1 MSLIKNV
8 LLYLPQLY
16 NTKLTSSLHSHIIYI
31 CTCQSHDNLL
41 NYTGCVNIQHIVCSR
56 PSTRKT
62 KLKEIIEYEEKG
74 MSVKFITQA
83 AVIAAIYVVLVVI
96 FNYISFGPVQFRIA
110 EALTIL
116 PYFTPAAIPGLFV
129 GCIIANILGGAIV
142 WDVVFGSIATLIGAI
157 GTYLLRKHKWLAPVP
172 PIVAN
177 TIIVPFVLKFAYGS
191 EGMFA
196 MFFVTVGAGEI
207 IVCGII
213 GMILL
218 YALTPVRHVIFGDEK

>member
-1 MSLIKNV
+1 M
-8 LLYLPQLY
+8 
-16 NTKLTSSLHSHIIYI
+16 
-31 CTCQSHDNLL
+31 
-41 NYTGCVNIQHIVCSR
+41 CSR

-62 KLKEIIEYEEKG
+62 KLKEIIEYEEKRNECE
-74 MSVKFITQA
+74 IHHT
-83 AVIAAIYVVLVVI
+83 
-96 FNYISFGPVQFRIA
+96 
-110 EALTIL
+110 
-116 PYFTPAAIPGLFV
+116 AIPGLFV

-218 YALTPVRHVIFGDEK
+218 YALTPVRHVIFGDAE